1 MILARHEAFFAR
13 TNRLNGSKKIG
24 AMEDTRIHWADVIAR
39 AVDGDQVIATGITP
53 SGNIHVGNMREVVT
67 ADAIFRAIKES
78 GKTARLIYVAD
89 TYDPLRTLYP
99 FLPTVCRK
107 YVGKPLSEIPDPFG
121 CCGSYAE
128 HYLRPFSDSLH
139 DLDIKLEVYRA
150 DEMYKNGLYTE
161 ATKVALERRDV
172 IANIIESVSKRKLS
186 ADWSPFN
193 PLCGQCRRIS
203 AAQIIKHV
211 PARNSVQYRCLCGGE
226 GTADYSRGEGKLAW
240 RVDWPARWKIL
251 GVTIEPFG
259 KDHAVAGGSYDT
271 GKRISEEVYGYCAPL
286 AVPYGHIHLKGRGKM
301 SSSKGVTI
309 SIGDMLESAPADVLR
324 YVIIKTKPEKLIDFD
339 PGLGLLTLV
348 DEYDHD
354 EGRAFELSRIS
365 EHERNIPFRHLVTAV
380 QIARGCE
387 ELVQVLNRSGY
398 EVIDTSA
405 LKKRAR
411 NVRNWLYHF
420 APEFVKFQVQQTLPV
435 QVKTL
440 TSAQKK
446 ALAKLAA
453 SLATKSND
461 AEWLHDQI
469 YSISEQVGI
478 DAKDAFKA
486 IYLSLLA
493 KTSGPRAGW
502 FLTSLNPEFVIA
514 RFKEAAGDAT

>member
-1 MILARHEAFFAR
+1 
-13 TNRLNGSKKIG
+13 
-24 AMEDTRIHWADVIAR
+24 MEETRIHWADVIAR
-39 AVDGDQVIATGITP
+39 TVEGDQVIATGITP

-67 ADAIFRAIKES
+67 ADAIFRAIKQS
-78 GKTARLIYVAD
+78 GKAARLIYIAD

-99 FLPTVCRK
+99 FLPTVCKK
-107 YVGKPLSEIPDPFG
+107 YVGMPLSEIPDPAG

-128 HYLRPFSDSLH
+128 HYLRPFSDSLSE
-139 DLDIKLEVYRA
+139 LDITLEIYRA

-161 ATKVALERRDV
+161 ATKVALERRDA
-172 IANIIESVSKRKLS
+172 IANIIESVSKRKLA

-193 PLCGQCRRIS
+193 PLCEQCRRIS
-203 AAQIIKHV
+203 AAQIIEHI
-211 PARNSVQYRCLCGGE
+211 PARNSVHYRCLCGGE
-226 GTADYSRGEGKLAW
+226 GTADYSKGQGKLAW

-251 GVTIEPFG
+251 GITIEPFG

-271 GKRISEEVYGYCAPL
+271 GERISEEVYEYRAPRP
-286 AVPYGHIHLKGRGKM
+286 VPYGHIHLKGRGKM

-324 YVIIKTKPEKLIDFD
+324 YMIIKTKPEKLIDFD

-348 DEYDHD
+348 DEFDHD

-365 EHERNIPFRHLVTAV
+365 EQECNIPFKHLVTAV
-380 QIARGCE
+380 QIAHGCE
-387 ELVQVLNRSGY
+387 ELIQVLNRSGY
-398 EVIDTSA
+398 EVVDTSA

-411 NVRNWLYHF
+411 NVRNWLDRF

-446 ALAKLAA
+446 VLGKLAV
-453 SLATKSND
+453 SLSTKGSD
-461 AEWLHDQI
+461 AEWVHDQI

-493 KTSGPRAGW
+493 KPSGPRAGW
-502 FLTSLNPEFVIA
+502 FLTSLDPEFVVT
-514 RFKEAAGDAT
+514 RLKEAAGDQR